1 MPFHSSLAF
10 GNVHGVGLGFGG
22 EVAQLYRT
30 YRRGY
35 PRAVIDELVDRFGRT
50 SADVAVDL
58 GCGTGQLTLPLA
70 FRLRA
75 VIGVDPE
82 PDMLAIA
89 RGEPSDGN
97 VTWVNGTD
105 ADLPALAAL
114 MGTRSVGLVT
124 AATALHWM
132 DVPALLD
139 ATFPLVRRGGG
150 FAVVTNGK
158 PLWMLDTAWSQSL
171 AAFLESWTGH
181 RLTNACGTNGEAQQR
196 YRSLLE
202 RAGFAVSST
211 FVTYSDD
218 LSIDQLVGGVLSTFS
233 EQRMPPDRA
242 LFAGALA
249 EAVGDGP
256 FTEVVN
262 VSLLCGVRP

>member
-1 MPFHSSLAF
+1 MAFRSSLAF
-10 GNVHGVGLGFGG
+10 GNVPGMGLGFGG

-35 PRAVIDELVDRFGRT
+35 PPAVIDELVDRFGLT

-70 FRLRA
+70 SRLRA

-89 RGEPSDGN
+89 RSEPSDGN

-105 ADLPALAAL
+105 ADLPALGAL
-114 MGTRSVGLVT
+114 MGAGTVGLVT

-132 DVPALLD
+132 DVPTLLGV
-139 ATFPLVRRGGG
+139 AFPLVRRGGG

-158 PLWMLDTAWSQSL
+158 PLWMLDTAWSHSL

-181 RLTNACGTNGEAQQR
+181 QLTHACGTDDEAQQR

-202 RAGFAVSST
+202 RAGFTVSST

-218 LSIDQLVGGVLSTFS
+218 LSIEQLVGAVLSTFS
-233 EQRMPPDRA
+233 ERRMPPDRA
-242 LFAGALA
+242 VFAEALA

-256 FTEVVN
+256 FTEVVH